1 MFTRAA
7 LLAVAVTL
15 AGTIMAADKP
25 AASARLQMEGEG
37 KPQPMV
43 VEYTTRENVKTQE
56 TVHPLVLKAQP
67 IPRQAHPVREFDVE
81 YETRV
86 TRDSTQSRGT
96 TKPAVEARLRREQ

>member
-7 LLAVAVTL
+7 LLAVATTF
-15 AGTIMAADKP
+15 AGALMAADKP
-25 AASARLQMEGEG
+25 AVSERLQMEGQS
-37 KPQPMV
+37 QPMA
-43 VEYTTRENVKTQE
+43 VEYTTHQHVVAKEIAYPAAHVAR
-56 TVHPLVLKAQP
+56 P

-86 TRDSTQSRGT
+86 TRDSTQSRGA